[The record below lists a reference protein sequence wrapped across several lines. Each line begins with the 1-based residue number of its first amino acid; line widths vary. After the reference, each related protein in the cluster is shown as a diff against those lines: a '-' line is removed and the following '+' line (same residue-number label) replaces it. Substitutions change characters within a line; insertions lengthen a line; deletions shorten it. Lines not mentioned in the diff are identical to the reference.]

1 VAAAGPSASSL
12 VKRIFLN
19 IKWLAFLFAL
29 FILAIIVFA
38 DLGLLRPLLFL
49 ISRVEY
55 LDKVLHFLLIGTL
68 AFLTSSAL
76 VEALP
81 SLNPKWVLLSATFLL
96 AVVFTLEEIS
106 QGPIRGRDASWADL
120 AANYAGIL
128 IFGGLAWLRVRKRLQ
143 TIQ

>member
-1 VAAAGPSASSL
+1 M
-12 VKRIFLN
+12 N

-49 ISRVEY
+49 ISRVDY

-68 AFLTSSAL
+68 TFLTSSAL
-76 VEALP
+76 VEAFP
-81 SLNPKWVLLSATFLL
+81 SLNPKWVLLSAIFIL

-106 QGPIRGRDASWADL
+106 QGPIRGRDASWEDL

-128 IFGGLAWLRVRKRLQ
+128 VFGGLAWLRVRKRLQ
-143 TIQ
+143 TAK

>member
-1 VAAAGPSASSL
+1 LVAAAGPSASSL

-81 SLNPKWVLLSATFLL
+81 SLNPKWVLLYANFL

>member
-1 VAAAGPSASSL
+1 
-12 VKRIFLN
+12 LN

-49 ISRVEY
+49 ISRVDY

-68 AFLTSSAL
+68 TFLTSSAL

-81 SLNPKWVLLSATFLL
+81 SLNPKRVLLSAIFIL

-106 QGPIRGRDASWADL
+106 QGPIRGRDASWEDL

-128 IFGGLAWLRVRKRLQ
+128 VFGGLAWLRVRKRLQ
-143 TIQ
+143 TTK

>member
-1 VAAAGPSASSL
+1 M
-12 VKRIFLN
+12 N

-29 FILAIIVFA
+29 FILAIIVSA
-38 DLGLLRPLLFL
+38 DLGFLRPVLFL
-49 ISRVEY
+49 VSRVDY

-68 AFLTSSAL
+68 TFLVSSAL
-76 VEALP
+76 IETLP
-81 SLNPKWVLLSATFLL
+81 SLNPKWVLLSAIFIL

-128 IFGGLAWLRVRKRLQ
+128 VFGGLAWLRVRKRLQ
-143 TIQ
+143 TMK

>member
-1 VAAAGPSASSL
+1 MVYQSVHWLRGL
-12 VKRIFLN
+12 LN

-38 DLGLLRPLLFL
+38 DLGLLRPVLF
-49 ISRVEY
+49 IVSRVDY

-68 AFLTSSAL
+68 TFLTSSAL

-81 SLNPKWVLLSATFLL
+81 SLNPKWVLLFAIFIL

-128 IFGGLAWLRVRKRLQ
+128 VFGGLAWLRVRKRLQ
-143 TIQ
+143 TMK